1 MVDQFT
7 VSELAELVAPVVSG
21 SGVRSEDDI
30 DLIIRRIRSWTLS
43 GALKTVGDPHIW
55 SGRHRRYG
63 KVSIYVAAVL
73 NVLAENDQSIA
84 TLLSVSQLIRA
95 VADDP
100 PIIVGEPL
108 RAWQIA
114 LAGEK
119 LVYLATSAIGPN
131 PAVPMSGSRHAQ
143 FIVAEDNLAAHLGGL
158 LGGVFVNLTATLGSI
173 KPI

>member
-1 MVDQFT
+1 MADQFT
-7 VSELAELVAPVVSG
+7 VSELADLVAPVVSSSASPG
-21 SGVRSEDDI
+21 QGDV
-30 DLIIRRIRSWTLS
+30 DLVIRRIRSWTLS
-43 GALKTVGDPHIW
+43 GALKPIGDPYTG

-63 KVSIYVAAVL
+63 RTSIYVAAVL

-114 LAGEK
+114 LAGEG

-131 PAVPMSGSRHAQ
+131 PARQQLGTGHAQ
-143 FIVAEDNLAAHLGGL
+143 FIVTEEYLAAHLGGV
-158 LGGVFVNLTATLGSI
+158 LGGIFVNLTATLGSI